1 MDHVVEF
8 LNVGNELDE
17 PTKLS
22 RKRTLLNWLGE
33 SVCEV
38 TFTKVDGSQRVM
50 PCTLNSQ
57 YLPPK
62 TGENT
67 KTKAENPNTISVWC
81 TDKNAWRSF
90 RIDSVSKVV
99 RLS

>member
-1 MDHVVEF
+1 MDNVVEF
-8 LNVGNELDE
+8 VNNSELDE
-17 PTKLS
+17 STKLY
-22 RKRTLLNWLGE
+22 RKRTLVSWLSE

-38 TFTKVDGSQRVM
+38 TFTKIDGSQRVM
-50 PCTLNSQ
+50 PCTLNSS

-62 TGENT
+62 IGESV
-67 KTKAENPNTISVWC
+67 KTKVENPNTISVWC

-99 RLS
+99 RLD